1 RQRQMCIR
9 DRSRSTPYKTWPE
22 PYQASMARAC
32 KMGSI
37 MAGSAAQV
45 LHHALGFDRYQ
56 SGAVH

>member
-1 RQRQMCIR
+1 
-9 DRSRSTPYKTWPE
+9 
-22 PYQASMARAC
+22 
-32 KMGSI
+32 